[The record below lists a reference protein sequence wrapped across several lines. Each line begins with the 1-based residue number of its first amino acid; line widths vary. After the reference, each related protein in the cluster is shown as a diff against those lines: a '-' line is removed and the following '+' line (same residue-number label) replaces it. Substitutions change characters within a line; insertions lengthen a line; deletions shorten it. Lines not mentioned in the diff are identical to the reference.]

1 MDKNVVYKSMNI
13 TQNKT
18 LPFAT
23 TWMDLLGIMLSE
35 KVTQRKTNTI
45 YIYIYAESKKQTL
58 IIFDHF
64 ISLTCTSSGLWH

>member
-1 MDKNVVYKSMNI
+1 MNKNVVYKSMNI

-23 TWMDLLGIMLSE
+23 IWMDLVGIMLSE
-35 KVTQRKTNTI
+35 KVTQRQI
-45 YIYIYAESKKQTL
+45 PYVYAESKKQKL

-64 ISLTCTSSGLWH
+64 ISLTCISLSLWH

>member
-18 LPFAT
+18 WPFAT
-23 TWMDLLGIMLSE
+23 TWILVGIMLCE
-35 KVTQRKTNTI
+35 KKSHRERQILYV
-45 YIYIYAESKKQTL
+45 YAESKKQRL

-64 ISLTCTSSGLWH
+64 ISLTCTSLGLWH